1 MPAPDMSGALSLIL
15 PMAGRDGCDAFRGLE
30 TAQGETLIHRAM
42 RSFTPFLDRIA
53 KVYCVVLREQEAQ
66 FDVTRRLADEL
77 SDVAFE
83 VVVLDAP
90 TTGPA
95 ETVAVAI
102 AQAGITGRTIVCDID
117 HRLDVAP
124 LFEAMDD
131 ADTIVSLWPLA
142 GEDLKRWSVAC
153 LGGNGQ
159 IMAVADRRLPGA
171 AGFFHGV
178 IGCYFFRD
186 AGAVARACRDAGFAR
201 FSQYFNHLA
210 EAGNRAHGVR
220 LDAAEFFGDA
230 ERIRALENG
239 EPQGTIFCDIDG
251 TLIRHEDKP
260 DYSRLPEVLPG
271 SREKLQAWIDQ
282 GYHVVLC
289 TARKAQDE
297 AKLAQALRD
306 LAIPHHRLIT
316 GLSSGTRIVINDRK
330 PHAIFTAQAGSLEIA
345 RDAGIAALDLG
356 ARRKPSV
363 LRRFEG
369 GSFAETLLLEEGGKP
384 FVRKRVAKDGN
395 LAVGYHRL
403 RDQFR
408 TLERFALMDAALVPA
423 LHGEENN
430 SHEYFYDMEF
440 VSGYAPLSECAPT
453 AQAAGMEQLLDRF
466 DAHLYC
472 RRSKNPGVAEDWLLR
487 HFEAKITPKIASL
500 RSNARLAP
508 LLVGEGAAI
517 DGVWHPSL
525 EKLLADLRESGAL
538 AHFVPQFLSLVHG
551 DLTFQNILLSP
562 EGDLKVID
570 MEAQDGLEAVELDM
584 GKIFQSTHSGYD
596 HWSRLSVNLC
606 EQSADGVRL
615 LHAPAAPDEIVFAP
629 VRRRWSHILG
639 CSEEAVEMKGGFYL
653 GLHLARMVPFRLR
666 QSEDQAVYALANA
679 LVHLNHAAVQARGRH
694 TRRVAA

>member
-1 MPAPDMSGALSLIL
+1 MSGRLSLIL
-15 PMAGRDGCDAFRGLE
+15 PMAGRDGSDGFRGFE
-30 TAQGETLIHRAM
+30 TAQGESLIHRAM
-42 RSFTPFLDRIA
+42 RSFAPYRERIA
-53 KVYCVVLREQEAQ
+53 KVTCIILREQEEKFGVSA
-66 FDVTRRLADEL
+66 RLADEL
-77 SDVAFE
+77 DGFDFDV
-83 VVVLDAP
+83 VLLDAP
-90 TTGPA
+90 TRGPA
-95 ETVAVAI
+95 ETVATAI
-102 AQAGITGRTIVCDID
+102 LQAQITGAAIVCDID

-124 LFEAMDD
+124 LFDVIDQTAE
-131 ADTIVSLWPLA
+131 TLVSLWPLA

-153 LGGNGQ
+153 VGGNGE
-159 IMAVADRRLPGA
+159 IAAVADRRLPAA
-171 AGFFHGV
+171 AGFFQGV
-178 IGCYFFRD
+178 IGCYYLRD
-186 AGAVARACRDAGFAR
+186 AVIVAEACRDGGFAR
-201 FSQYFNHLA
+201 FSEYFNHLA
-210 EAGNRAHGVR
+210 ATGRRARGVR
-220 LDAAEFFGDA
+220 LEAAEFFGDA
-230 ERIRALENG
+230 ERIRQLENG

-289 TARKAQDE
+289 TARKTKDE
-297 AKLAQALRD
+297 ARIAEMLKALG
-306 LAIPHHRLIT
+306 IPHHRLIT

-345 RDAGIAALDLG
+345 RDAGIGALDLG
-356 ARRKPSV
+356 AKRRPTV

-369 GSFAETLLLEEGGKP
+369 GSFAETLLLEENGRT

-440 VSGYAPLSECAPT
+440 VSGFAPLSECAPA
-453 AQAAGMEQLLDRF
+453 AQAAGIEQLLDRF

-472 RRSKNPGVAEDWLLR
+472 RRSRNPGVAEDWLSR
-487 HFEAKITPKIASL
+487 HFEAKITTKIAAL
-500 RSNARLAP
+500 RGNARLAP

-525 EKLLADLRESGAL
+525 EKLLADLRDSDTL
-538 AHFVPQFLSLVHG
+538 QHFVPQFLSLVHG
-551 DLTFQNILLSP
+551 DLTFQNMLLSP
-562 EGDLKVID
+562 DGALKVID

-606 EQSADGVRL
+606 DQTADGVRL
-615 LHAPAAPDEIVFAP
+615 LHTPAAPDETVFAP
-629 VRRRWSHILG
+629 VRRRWSAILG
-639 CSEEAVEMKGGFYL
+639 CSEDAVVMKGGFYL

-679 LVHLNHAAVQARGRH
+679 LVHLNRAVTQARASGV
-694 TRRVAA
+694 RVAA

>member
-1 MPAPDMSGALSLIL
+1 MLSLIL
-15 PMAGRDGCDAFRGLE
+15 PMAGRDGTDAFRGLE

-42 RSFTPFLDRIA
+42 RSFTPFLNRIA
-53 KVYCVVLREQEAQ
+53 KVHCVILREHEAR
-66 FDVTRRLADEL
+66 FDVTRRLASEL
-77 SDVAFE
+77 DGIAFD

-90 TTGPA
+90 TRGPA

-102 AQAGITGRTIVCDID
+102 AQAGITGATIVCDID

-186 AGAVARACRDAGFAR
+186 AGAVARACRDGGFTR

-210 EAGNRAHGVR
+210 ETGARARGVR

-297 AKLAQALRD
+297 TKLAQALRD

-316 GLSSGTRIVINDRK
+316 GLSSGARIVINDRK

-345 RDAGIAALDLG
+345 RDAGIAGLDLG

-369 GSFAETLLLEEGGKP
+369 GSFAETLLLEEGGKT

-395 LAVGYHRL
+395 LAVGYYRL

-408 TLERFALMDAALVPA
+408 TLERFALMDEALVPG

-440 VSGYAPLSECAPT
+440 VSGYAPLSECAT
-453 AQAAGMEQLLDRF
+453 GAQAAGIEQLLDRF

-487 HFEAKITPKIASL
+487 HFEVKITPKIAAL

-525 EKLLADLRESGAL
+525 EKLLSDLRESGAL

-562 EGDLKVID
+562 AGDLKVID

-596 HWSRLSVNLC
+596 HWSRLSMTLC
-606 EQSADGVRL
+606 EQSGDGVRL
-615 LHAPAAPDEIVFAP
+615 LHAPSAPDEIVFAP

-666 QSEDQAVYALANA
+666 QSEDQAVYALASA
-679 LVHLNHAAVQARGRH
+679 LVHLNRAAVRARGLH
-694 TRRVAA
+694 ARRVAA